1 MKATIDRRI
10 KEDREVNP
18 TEYHRLMYQEQ
29 LKNLRK
35 KRVKNMFAFLEKA
48 NADWKEKYK
57 N

>member
-57 N
+57 